1 MFIYFPLGM
10 RMENFLLH
18 CHNTLY
24 KSVYRAFRGGSD
36 MWSSGFLVPHAPVIV
51 PEVAFLSEA
60 RCEKTV
66 SAFRAIGRSM
76 SVTRPDYL
84 LVLDPHAFTGR
95 SFTIIHAERFVG
107 NLAEFGARKA
117 SVAADGAGNEGND
130 LALHLNSI
138 FSVSEFR
145 EELFS
150 LDYAAVV
157 SLILL
162 KLALGFIP
170 RMLLANPVTLSYNQ
184 AFEMGRHLRNF
195 SSKSKWALLASGD
208 LSHCLK
214 EGAPGGYHPDA
225 ELLDKKIL
233 KSLEMSSPFPVF
245 SLPPDVIRNAGECG
259 LRSALCLIG
268 LSGGSGIELLS
279 YEAPFGV
286 GYASALWKMGGPQ
299 SEHVF

>member
-1 MFIYFPLGM
+1 
-10 RMENFLLH
+10 
-18 CHNTLY
+18 
-24 KSVYRAFRGGSD
+24 
-36 MWSSGFLVPHAPVIV
+36 MWSSGFLVPHAPIIV
-51 PEVAFLSEA
+51 PEVAFLSEES
-60 RCEKTV
+60 CEKTV
-66 SAFRAIGRSM
+66 SAFRSIARSFTG
-76 SVTRPDYL
+76 TRPDYL
-84 LVLDPHAFTGR
+84 LVLDPHASTGR
-95 SFTIIHAERFVG
+95 SFTIIQAERFVG

-117 SVAADGAGNEGND
+117 SVAAAGAGKEGKD

-138 FSVSEFR
+138 FPVSEHR
-145 EELFS
+145 EKIFS

-162 KLALGFIP
+162 RLALGCIP
-170 RMLLANPVTLSYNQ
+170 RMLLANPMTLSYNQ
-184 AFEMGRHLRNF
+184 AFEMGRHLRSF

-225 ELLDKKIL
+225 ETLDKKIL
-233 KSLEMSSPFPVF
+233 ESLEMSSPLPVF
-245 SLPPDVIRNAGECG
+245 SLPQSVILNAGECG

-286 GYASALWKMGGPQ
+286 GYASAFWKMGGSP
-299 SEHVF
+299 SEHAS